1 MSTDLAQTRRHPR
14 RRIVI
19 VGANFA
25 GLTAA
30 QHLGREHAVTVID
43 RSPWFEWLPN
53 IHELL
58 SGVKQPAILRLSR
71 PRLVATAG
79 HRFIRATVTAID
91 GAAEKVITSDGRDFG
106 FEVCVVAVGGLNE
119 TFGVPGADRYAMPF
133 KSVDQCH
140 AIGRKLATLARRPAQ
155 LSVVIVGGGLEGIE
169 ALGEVLRRY
178 RHHHALAIR
187 VIEAAPTLLAGAP
200 SALDAAVRARCA
212 PFNVSFHTRTMVT
225 KVTPSRVHLSS
236 GETIRSD
243 LTIWTGGATAP
254 ALLQTSGLADQPKQ
268 WAPVTKKLRSRRF
281 DNVFVIGDAAALPHP
296 IGKQAYYAMQMGEC
310 AAADVERAL
319 VGQPLRP
326 FIPSAKPMLISLGD
340 LDTFLVTG
348 DTVIAAP
355 ALAGLKEAVF
365 QFTMA
370 QLDPPTGMSASRGL
384 TARLTTAAA
393 KLALPSVMSRAALGR
408 LWRVSILGSPVSG

>member
-1 MSTDLAQTRRHPR
+1 MLARTRRSPR

-25 GLTAA
+25 GLAAA

-58 SGVKQPAILRLSR
+58 SGVKQPATLRLPR
-71 PRLVATAG
+71 PRLVAKAG
-79 HRFIRATVTAID
+79 HRFIRATVAAID
-91 GAAEKVITSDGRDFG
+91 VAAEKVITADGRDFG
-106 FEVCVVAVGGLNE
+106 FDICVVAVGGVNE
-119 TFGVPGADRYAMPF
+119 TFGVTGADRYSMPF

-140 AIGRKLATLARRPAQ
+140 AIGRKLVSLARRRAP
-155 LSVVIVGGGLEGIE
+155 LSVVIVGGGLEGVE

-178 RHHHALAIR
+178 RHRPELTVRI
-187 VIEAAPTLLAGAP
+187 IEGGPILLAGTP
-200 SALDAAVRARCA
+200 PALDAAVRVRCT
-212 PFNVSFHTRTMVT
+212 PYNVRFHTRTMVT
-225 KVTPSRVHLSS
+225 KVTTNRVHLSS

-243 LTIWTGGATAP
+243 LTIWTGGATAS
-254 ALLQTSGLADQPKQ
+254 ALLQASGLTDEPKQ
-268 WAPVTKKLRSRRF
+268 WAPVNEGLRSRRF

-296 IGKQAYYAMQMGEC
+296 IGKQAYYAIQMGKC
-310 AAADVERAL
+310 AGANVERAL
-319 VGQPLRP
+319 AGQSLRP

-348 DTVIAAP
+348 DTVTAAP

-370 QLDPPTGMSASRGL
+370 QLDPPTGISASRGL

-393 KLALPSVMSRAALGR
+393 NLALPTVVSREAVRR
-408 LWRVSILGSPVSG
+408 LCRISILGSA